1 MALTSSLLSKHLFKV
16 VRSLEKEGKLSLI
29 QNTLA
34 FPLSTGSLTLDY
46 FYNGGIL
53 PMMYTIAGPEQS
65 GKSLTATTILASAYK
80 QNVDGLVYFDAEETL
95 NGDTVGNLFGTS
107 NVSDLFSMRK
117 EGKVEIA
124 PRVHV
129 FKGNSLEGVMD
140 GVTNIVNNLPD
151 KIYIEGEESWFF
163 KFDKDSKEDKE
174 LLGILGLELDAAVTK
189 KHGADK
195 FLLCR
200 DPHSKPK
207 ESGIQAVIIIDSLA
221 ILITDTED
229 EEGPTQQ
236 MALEARRFAKHL
248 KRFVGRLAK
257 KQVVV
262 LAINHVKQNP
272 NAGPYKSPDYES
284 GGNAIKFLAG
294 VQTRVSSI
302 SSSTAG
308 WGGNGAVY
316 EEESVHQEGF
326 QDRYQFKK
334 FKLVKDKVGG
344 NANKDT
350 FLRVWMED
358 CFGESRGFDPVMDT
372 IQFLKATNQMEE
384 HRGRFTI
391 TGHPALK
398 EKSFTFKQLKKLIL
412 ATAIDDA
419 RYKMTRE
426 EFLEEFKVE
435 ALFNLREWCFN
446 QIKNREVFESKT
458 VALTDLA
465 KGKDGR
471 PIIEDFDEETG
482 EVINK
487 RVEQI

>member
-1 MALTSSLLSKHLFKV
+1 MSINSLMSRHLFKV
-16 VRSLEKEGKLSLI
+16 VKSLEKEGKLSLI

-80 QNVDGLVYFDAEETL
+80 ENVDGLVYFDAEETL
-95 NGDTVGNLFGTS
+95 NGDTVGNLFNTT

-151 KIYIEGEESWFF
+151 KTYIEAEESWFF

-174 LLGILGLELDAAVTK
+174 LLAILEFTIDDKATK
-189 KHGADK
+189 KYGSDK
-195 FLLCR
+195 FILCR

-207 ESGIQAVIIIDSLA
+207 SSGVQAVIIIDSLA
-221 ILITDTED
+221 ILITDSED
-229 EEGPTQQ
+229 EDGPTQQ
-236 MALEARRFAKHL
+236 MALEARRFSKHL

-262 LAINHVKQNP
+262 LAINHTKVNP
-272 NAGPYKSPDYES
+272 NVRYGSPEYEP
-284 GGNAIKFLAG
+284 GGGAIKFLAG
-294 VQTRVSSI
+294 VQTRMSSI

-308 WGGNGAVY
+308 WGGAGAVF
-316 EEESVHQEGF
+316 EEDSVHQEGF

-334 FKLVKDKVGG
+334 FKLTKDKVGG

-350 FLRVWMED
+350 VLRVWMED

-372 IQFLKATNQMEE
+372 IQFLKSTGQMEE
-384 HRGRFTI
+384 SRGRFTV
-391 TGHPALK
+391 TGHPLLK
-398 EKSFTFKQLKKLIL
+398 DRSFTYNQFKKFIL
-412 ATAIDDA
+412 ATAIEDS
-419 RYKMTRE
+419 RYKMPVE
-426 EFLEEFKVE
+426 EFLAEFKLDTV
-435 ALFNLREWCFN
+435 LNLREWCFS
-446 QIKNREVFESKT
+446 QIRSREVFDSKT
-458 VALTDLA
+458 IALTDLA

-471 PIIEDFDEETG
+471 PIVEDFDEDTG
-482 EVINK
+482 EVLSSK
-487 RVEQI
+487 VEEI